1 MSRSSLRRLATVAAA
16 TAALT
21 AVAVPSPALAGDL
34 FFSKTSGTQVSV
46 SWLEVGTLPAAANAP
61 GNAHFGELFVDD
73 LGNGRANVFGVVH
86 DVQCEA
92 GVTPYNPEG
101 GHGEEPDPAGPCQLA
116 QIRFIEG
123 GTVKFTIDKKLTKAT
138 LTGKLAVGSGH
149 GEGPT
154 GAPPVSITWTGVGAT
169 YPERLSGVIEVEF
182 GTSSYRYTFTGRD
195 AEVAAG
201 SRIGP
206 MVFDDEAGEF
216 SESRLGKYRSS
227 DRTRL

>member
-46 SWLEVGTLPAAANAP
+46 SWLEVGELPLAANVP
-61 GNAHFGELFVDD
+61 GNAHFGDLFVDD
-73 LGNGRANVFGVVH
+73 LGNGRADVFGQVF
-86 DVQCEA
+86 DVQCDP
-92 GVTPYNPEG
+92 GVTPYNPGG
-101 GHGEEPDPAGPCQLA
+101 GHGEEPPADGPCDLLGV
-116 QIRFIEG
+116 RFIDG
-123 GTVKFTIDKKLTKAT
+123 GTVKFTLDKKLTKAT
-138 LTGKLAVGSGH
+138 LTGTLSVFGGH
-149 GEGPT
+149 GEGPA
-154 GAPPVSITWTGVGAT
+154 GSAPVNITWTGVGAT
-169 YPERLSGVIEVEF
+169 YTERVSGVIEDEF
-182 GTSSYRYTFTGRD
+182 GTSRYRFTFTGRD
-195 AEVAAG
+195 ADISPG

-216 SESRLGKYRSS
+216 SDSRLGKYRQS